1 MRLAT
6 VASRLPSRG
15 RCSLIFVSC
24 YVFCCWVSFHCHHRR
39 PYQTSH
45 NAGRR
50 VLPMPA
56 ISIVQPLMFLVC
68 SPPQKGPASYITLV
82 IVTEKAPGVCR
93 AWNGGVLTSLL
104 TCIKSTCDSSL
115 NIDLLLSPLELTC
128 DLAGVPISSA
138 VVSSAIQAAT
148 TTAIVT
154 SYVTDTV
161 TQSYYWQSSFATIAT
176 TVVIPVTDSNG
187 RTVIVAFPV
196 TIEPSTTIYGSP
208 STSTPPDA
216 RATSNPT
223 STSTASIYNF
233 GTCSNPGIVYGY
245 ALDGESQYSFE
256 PADQSQFPRGAS
268 PDIASV
274 ESFICRRLCDK
285 CDASDEAQQACNDAF
300 NAYSGLA
307 GQNAADVWNI
317 ALGLPVTTLPVTTTT
332 VTVLWTAAASASAST
347 STSTSTSITTDLP
360 TTTATATT
368 TTTRRPLGLGDPGTL
383 TATVTSTIV
392 PGVSSGHPNADGGGS
407 PFDPQ
412 NFATQWRPE
421 MLSGGMV
428 LLAVIFALLY

>member
-1 MRLAT
+1 M
-6 VASRLPSRG
+6 
-15 RCSLIFVSC
+15 
-24 YVFCCWVSFHCHHRR
+24 
-39 PYQTSH
+39 
-45 NAGRR
+45 
-50 VLPMPA
+50 
-56 ISIVQPLMFLVC
+56 
-68 SPPQKGPASYITLV
+68 
-82 IVTEKAPGVCR
+82 
-93 AWNGGVLTSLL
+93 LTSVL

-115 NIDLLLSPLELTC
+115 NTDLLLSPLELTC

-176 TVVIPVTDSNG
+176 TVVIPVTDSND
-187 RTVIVAFPV
+187 RTLIVAFPV
-196 TIEPSTTIYGSP
+196 TIEASTTIYGSP
-208 STSTPPDA
+208 STSTPPEA
-216 RATSNPT
+216 QPT
-223 STSTASIYNF
+223 SVYNF

-274 ESFICRRLCDK
+274 ESFICRRLRDK
-285 CDASDEAQQACNDAF
+285 CDASDEAQRACNDAF

-332 VTVLWTAAASASAST
+332 VTVFWTAAA
-347 STSTSTSITTDLP
+347 STSTSITVNSP
-360 TTTATATT
+360 TATATATVTATT
-368 TTTRRPLGLGDPGTL
+368 TTQRPLGLGDPGTL
-383 TATVTSTIV
+383 TATVTSTIA
-392 PGVSSGHPNADGGGS
+392 GEVSSGNPNAEGSGS
-407 PFDPQ
+407 PFDFQ
-412 NFATQWRPE
+412 SFATQWRPE

-428 LLAVIFALLY
+428 LLAVIFTLFY

>member
-1 MRLAT
+1 
-6 VASRLPSRG
+6 
-15 RCSLIFVSC
+15 
-24 YVFCCWVSFHCHHRR
+24 
-39 PYQTSH
+39 
-45 NAGRR
+45 
-50 VLPMPA
+50 
-56 ISIVQPLMFLVC
+56 
-68 SPPQKGPASYITLV
+68 
-82 IVTEKAPGVCR
+82 
-93 AWNGGVLTSLL
+93 VLTSVL

-115 NIDLLLSPLELTC
+115 NTDLLLSPLELTC
-128 DLAGVPISSA
+128 DLVGVPISS
-138 VVSSAIQAAT
+138 VVASSAIQAAT

-176 TVVIPVTDSNG
+176 TVVIPVTDNND

-196 TIEPSTTIYGSP
+196 TIEPSTTIYGPP
-208 STSTPPDA
+208 STSTPPEA
-216 RATSNPT
+216 QATSNPT

-233 GTCSNPGIVYGY
+233 GTCNNPAIVYGY

-256 PADQSQFPRGAS
+256 PANQSQFPHGAS

-274 ESFICRRLCDK
+274 ESFICRRLRDK
-285 CDASDEAQQACNDAF
+285 CHASDEAQQACNDAF

-317 ALGLPVTTLPVTTTT
+317 ALGLPVTTLPATTTT
-332 VTVLWTAAASASAST
+332 VTVLWTAAAST
-347 STSTSTSITTDLP
+347 STATSITTDLP
-360 TTTATATT
+360 TTTATTT

-383 TATVTSTIV
+383 TATVTSTIL

-407 PFDPQ
+407 PFDTPS
-412 NFATQWRPE
+412 FATQWRPE

>member
-1 MRLAT
+1 
-6 VASRLPSRG
+6 
-15 RCSLIFVSC
+15 
-24 YVFCCWVSFHCHHRR
+24 
-39 PYQTSH
+39 
-45 NAGRR
+45 
-50 VLPMPA
+50 
-56 ISIVQPLMFLVC
+56 
-68 SPPQKGPASYITLV
+68 
-82 IVTEKAPGVCR
+82 
-93 AWNGGVLTSLL
+93 VLTSVL

-115 NIDLLLSPLELTC
+115 NTDLLLSPLELTC

-176 TVVIPVTDSNG
+176 TVVIPITDSNG

-208 STSTPPDA
+208 STSTPPEA
-216 RATSNPT
+216 QATS
-223 STSTASIYNF
+223 IYDF
-233 GTCSNPGIVYGY
+233 GTCSNPAIVYGY

-274 ESFICRRLCDK
+274 ESFICRRLRDK
-285 CDASDEAQQACNDAF
+285 CDASDKAQRACNDAF

-332 VTVLWTAAASASAST
+332 VTVLWTAAASAS
-347 STSTSTSITTDLP
+347 TSISTDLP
-360 TTTATATT
+360 TTTATTT
-368 TTTRRPLGLGDPGTL
+368 TTSTTRRPLGLGDPGTL
-383 TATVTSTIV
+383 TATVTSTVV
-392 PGVSSGHPNADGGGS
+392 PGASSGHPSTDGGGS
-407 PFDPQ
+407 PFDTQ
-412 NFATQWRPE
+412 SFATQWRPE

>member
-1 MRLAT
+1 
-6 VASRLPSRG
+6 
-15 RCSLIFVSC
+15 
-24 YVFCCWVSFHCHHRR
+24 
-39 PYQTSH
+39 
-45 NAGRR
+45 
-50 VLPMPA
+50 MPA
-56 ISIVQPLMFLVC
+56 ISIVQPLIFVVC
-68 SPPQKGPASYITLV
+68 SPQKGPASYITLV

-93 AWNGGVLTSLL
+93 AWNGGMLTSVL

-115 NIDLLLSPLELTC
+115 NTDRLLSPLELAC
-128 DLAGVPISSA
+128 GIVGVPISSA
-138 VVSSAIQAAT
+138 VASSAIQAAT

-161 TQSYYWQSSFATIAT
+161 TQSYYWQSSFATFAT
-176 TVVIPVTDSNG
+176 TVVIPVTDSND

-208 STSTPPDA
+208 STSIPPEA
-216 RATSNPT
+216 QATSNPT

-233 GTCSNPGIVYGY
+233 GTCSNPAIVYGY
-245 ALDGESQYSFE
+245 DLDGELQYSFE
-256 PADQSQFPRGAS
+256 PADQSQFPCGAS

-274 ESFICRRLCDK
+274 ESFICRHLRDK
-285 CDASDEAQQACNDAF
+285 CHANDEALQACKDAF

-332 VTVLWTAAASASAST
+332 VTVLWTTAAST
-347 STSTSTSITTDLP
+347 STATSITTGLS
-360 TTTATATT
+360 TTTATT
-368 TTTRRPLGLGDPGTL
+368 TTTTKRRPVGLGDPGTL

-407 PFDPQ
+407 PFDTPS
-412 NFATQWRPE
+412 FATQWRPE
-421 MLSGGMV
+421 MPLGGMV

>member
-1 MRLAT
+1 
-6 VASRLPSRG
+6 
-15 RCSLIFVSC
+15 
-24 YVFCCWVSFHCHHRR
+24 
-39 PYQTSH
+39 
-45 NAGRR
+45 
-50 VLPMPA
+50 
-56 ISIVQPLMFLVC
+56 
-68 SPPQKGPASYITLV
+68 
-82 IVTEKAPGVCR
+82 
-93 AWNGGVLTSLL
+93 LTSLL

-115 NIDLLLSPLELTC
+115 NTDLLLSPLELTC

-176 TVVIPVTDSNG
+176 TVVIPVTDSND

-208 STSTPPDA
+208 STSTPPEA
-216 RATSNPT
+216 QATSNPT

-233 GTCSNPGIVYGY
+233 GTCSNPAIVYGY

-268 PDIASV
+268 LDIASV
-274 ESFICRRLCDK
+274 ESFICHRLRDK
-285 CDASDEAQQACNDAF
+285 CDASDEAVQACNDAF

-332 VTVLWTAAASASAST
+332 VTVLWTAAASK
-347 STSTSTSITTDLP
+347 STSTSITTDLP
-360 TTTATATT
+360 TTTATTT
-368 TTTRRPLGLGDPGTL
+368 TTMRRPLGLGNPGTL

-392 PGVSSGHPNADGGGS
+392 PAVSSGHPNADGGGS

-412 NFATQWRPE
+412 SFATQWRPK

>member
-1 MRLAT
+1 
-6 VASRLPSRG
+6 
-15 RCSLIFVSC
+15 
-24 YVFCCWVSFHCHHRR
+24 
-39 PYQTSH
+39 
-45 NAGRR
+45 
-50 VLPMPA
+50 
-56 ISIVQPLMFLVC
+56 
-68 SPPQKGPASYITLV
+68 
-82 IVTEKAPGVCR
+82 
-93 AWNGGVLTSLL
+93 
-104 TCIKSTCDSSL
+104 
-115 NIDLLLSPLELTC
+115 LLSPLELTC

-138 VVSSAIQAAT
+138 VASSAIQAAT

-154 SYVTDTV
+154 SYITV

-176 TVVIPVTDSNG
+176 TVVIPVTDSND

-208 STSTPPDA
+208 STSTPPEA
-216 RATSNPT
+216 QATSNPT
-223 STSTASIYNF
+223 STTSLYNF
-233 GTCSNPGIVYGY
+233 GTCNNPAIVYGY
-245 ALDGESQYSFE
+245 ALDGESQYAFE
-256 PADQSQFPRGAS
+256 PANQSQFPRGAS

-274 ESFICRRLCDK
+274 ESFICRRLRDK
-285 CDASDEAQQACNDAF
+285 CDASDEAQQACNDTF

-332 VTVLWTAAASASAST
+332 VTVLWTATA
-347 STSTSTSITTDLP
+347 STSITTDLP

-368 TTTRRPLGLGDPGTL
+368 TTTTTTTHRPLGLGDPGTL

-392 PGVSSGHPNADGGGS
+392 PGVSSGNANADGGGS
-407 PFDPQ
+407 PFDIQ
-412 NFATQWRPE
+412 SFATQWRPE

>member
-1 MRLAT
+1 
-6 VASRLPSRG
+6 
-15 RCSLIFVSC
+15 
-24 YVFCCWVSFHCHHRR
+24 
-39 PYQTSH
+39 
-45 NAGRR
+45 
-50 VLPMPA
+50 
-56 ISIVQPLMFLVC
+56 
-68 SPPQKGPASYITLV
+68 
-82 IVTEKAPGVCR
+82 
-93 AWNGGVLTSLL
+93 LTSLL
-104 TCIKSTCDSSL
+104 TCIKSTCDNSL
-115 NIDLLLSPLELTC
+115 NTDILLSPLELTC

-176 TVVIPVTDSNG
+176 TVVIPVTDSND
-187 RTVIVAFPV
+187 RTLIVAFPV
-196 TIEPSTTIYGSP
+196 TIESSTTIYGSP
-208 STSTPPDA
+208 STSTPPEA
-216 RATSNPT
+216 QAT
-223 STSTASIYNF
+223 SIYNF
-233 GTCSNPGIVYGY
+233 GTCSNPAIVYGY
-245 ALDGESQYSFE
+245 GLDGESQYSFE

-274 ESFICRRLCDK
+274 ESFICRRLRDK

-332 VTVLWTAAASASAST
+332 VTVLWTAAV
-347 STSTSTSITTDLP
+347 STSTSITTDMP

-368 TTTRRPLGLGDPGTL
+368 TTTQRPLGLGDPGTL
-383 TATVTSTIV
+383 TATVTSTVV
-392 PGVSSGHPNADGGGS
+392 PGVSSGSPNTDGGGS
-407 PFDPQ
+407 PFDAQ
-412 NFATQWRPE
+412 SFAARWRPE

-428 LLAVIFALLY
+428 LLAVIFALFY

>member
-1 MRLAT
+1 
-6 VASRLPSRG
+6 
-15 RCSLIFVSC
+15 
-24 YVFCCWVSFHCHHRR
+24 
-39 PYQTSH
+39 
-45 NAGRR
+45 
-50 VLPMPA
+50 
-56 ISIVQPLMFLVC
+56 
-68 SPPQKGPASYITLV
+68 
-82 IVTEKAPGVCR
+82 
-93 AWNGGVLTSLL
+93 VLTSLL
-104 TCIKSTCDSSL
+104 TCIKSNCDNSL
-115 NIDLLLSPLELTC
+115 NTDLLLSPLELTC

-176 TVVIPVTDSNG
+176 TVVIPITEGNG
-187 RTVIVAFPV
+187 STVIVAFPV
-196 TIEPSTTIYGSP
+196 TIEASTTIYGSP
-208 STSTPPDA
+208 STSTPPEA
-216 RATSNPT
+216 QAT
-223 STSTASIYNF
+223 SIYNF
-233 GTCSNPGIVYGY
+233 GTCSNPAIVYGY

-268 PDIASV
+268 PDIASI
-274 ESFICRRLCDK
+274 ESFICRRLRDK
-285 CDASDEAQQACNDAF
+285 CDASDEAQRACNDAF

-332 VTVLWTAAASASAST
+332 VTVLWTAAAS
-347 STSTSTSITTDLP
+347 TSTSTSITDLP
-360 TTTATATT
+360 TATATTTT

-392 PGVSSGHPNADGGGS
+392 PGVSSGHPSTDGGGS
-407 PFDPQ
+407 PFDIES
-412 NFATQWRPE
+412 FATQWRPE
-421 MLSGGMV
+421 MLSGGTV